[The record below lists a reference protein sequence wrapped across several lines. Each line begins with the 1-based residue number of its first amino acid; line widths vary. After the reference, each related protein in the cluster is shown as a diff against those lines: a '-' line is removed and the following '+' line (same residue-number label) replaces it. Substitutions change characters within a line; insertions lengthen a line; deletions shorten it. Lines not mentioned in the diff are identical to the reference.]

1 MERGIPGILI
11 IGQSEGEARLQ
22 APHLQEA
29 VDVVDASAVPVDA
42 AVEFRIPQ
50 PYKMLRKPATRP
62 IRPRVKIP
70 TIPASRIFQQVQLA
84 FQVGI
89 ENGAPNAMRPQ
100 AASQSRN
107 STWRLAGLG
116 DGGVDEKEVG
126 DGLPPFVSKR
136 GFAICCLR
144 RNDRMRVSGLGY
156 REGKRFH

>member
-1 MERGIPGILI
+1 
-11 IGQSEGEARLQ
+11 
-22 APHLQEA
+22 
-29 VDVVDASAVPVDA
+29 
-42 AVEFRIPQ
+42 
-50 PYKMLRKPATRP
+50 MLRKPATRP

-100 AASQSRN
+100 ATSQSRN
-107 STWRLAGLG
+107 PARRLAGLG

-144 RNDRMRVSGLGY
+144 RNDRMRVSGI
-156 REGKRFH
+156 GKEKDFIDRNPKDLLTLNPIPYTLYPVSIPSK